1 MRLLLDTNVL
11 IDYFGR
17 REPHFCDCTRL
28 LTAAW
33 FGDVELWASAKSFT
47 DIFYLLARACGR
59 AELQQSFIRS
69 LSVLKICSIDGRDI
83 EAAAGESW
91 QDFEDCLISRA
102 AEKIGAD
109 FILTRDVRG
118 FERSRVRALSPGAF
132 FEWLRNE
139 RHLEYMDIDVFGRPL
154 ACAVTCEKD
163 AHPIALTDDEVA
175 TSRGV

>member
-17 REPHFCDCTRL
+17 REPYFRDCTRL
-28 LTAAW
+28 LIAAW

-47 DIFYLLARACGR
+47 DIFYLLARTCGR
-59 AELQQSFIRS
+59 AELQRSFLRS
-69 LSVLKICSIDGRDI
+69 LSVLKVCSVDGRDI

-91 QDFEDCLISRA
+91 PDFEDCLISQA

-109 FILTRDVRG
+109 FILTRDARG

-139 RHLEYMDIDVFGRPL
+139 RHLEYMDIDAFGRPL
-154 ACAVTCEKD
+154 VCAVMRERD
-163 AHPIALTDDEVA
+163 AHPIVLADDEVA
-175 TSRGV
+175 ASRGV